1 MENSDTVRLR
11 GGGRGAYD
19 TAGVPKLKP
28 PPKPDDPRVPK
39 QTQWEEMNRRQRI
52 HEHFNNAT
60 PQTDHEIEALNR
72 AISNEEQRRLRW
84 DNNRKVRH
92 SATSMADNMDAALP
106 ALSAL
111 TISAEPTAL
120 KASNTPKSRT
130 KRALTGLQGSLKK
143 PWTKPTES
151 AETDKRKAKRDK
163 KEKKKVLKK
172 EKKEKE
178 QEAKEEKEKEEKGEE
193 SKRRERTRGMIGG
206 AHSTIILDQP
216 YNPLSANQSELS
228 ANQSDV

>member
-1 MENSDTVRLR
+1 MEKSDTMRLR

-19 TAGVPKLKP
+19 TTGVPKLKP
-28 PPKPDDPRVPK
+28 PPKPDGARVPK

-92 SATSMADNMDAALP
+92 SATSMADDRDAALP

-111 TISAEPTAL
+111 TISAEPTVL
-120 KASNTPKSRT
+120 KASNTPKSKT
-130 KRALTGLQGSLKK
+130 KRALTGLRGSLKK
-143 PWTKPTES
+143 LWTKPTES
-151 AETDKRKAKRDK
+151 VETEECKAKRDK
-163 KEKKKVLKK
+163 KEKKKVLGKKKREKKEQEAK

-178 QEAKEEKEKEEKGEE
+178 GKREKERKEPEE
-193 SKRRERTRGMIGG
+193 
-206 AHSTIILDQP
+206 
-216 YNPLSANQSELS
+216 
-228 ANQSDV
+228 